1 MQLASQPSRSSTIRV
16 GQLITW
22 VALTICGGLVQA
34 EDELRYV
41 ELMPTFVTNFGYED
55 SGRLSYLKA
64 DVSLRVTSKE
74 AEMALRYHLPLLRDA
89 LVLLLSR
96 QNEAAVATS
105 AGREQ
110 IRLEAIDELQALIV
124 EEEGEPYIKD
134 LMFTNF
140 ILQR

>member
-1 MQLASQPSRSSTIRV
+1 MHLSSYPSRSFKLKIGR
-16 GQLITW
+16 LITW
-22 VALTICGGLVQA
+22 LILTTISGSAQA

-96 QNEAAVATS
+96 QNETAVATS